1 MAPKRTKRSSSQ
13 SPSRTSKGRKRARVQ
28 DTSVN
33 APNDTGTAEK
43 DAPSRDPAS
52 CNVADN
58 DTVQESNDSNGSGLA
73 DGDESDNED
82 LESVAKNITIQGP
95 DLTLKPLSNLRDIIQ
110 DLLDSATKG
119 GLHHFVDSNKKFYIR
134 VGTLCSG
141 TDAPLHVLNLFG
153 SLKNANGDQVFT
165 TINKFACEIEPFKQG
180 FLLRNSKP
188 ELLFRD
194 ATDFAKPG
202 AKQA

>member
-1 MAPKRTKRSSSQ
+1 MAPARGKRSLSQ
-13 SPSRTSKGRKRARVQ
+13 SSVADFLKPKRAKIKI
-28 DTSVN
+28 
-33 APNDTGTAEK
+33 ND
-43 DAPSRDPAS
+43 
-52 CNVADN
+52 
-58 DTVQESNDSNGSGLA
+58 QESVDEVPAQEANGGIDGGPA
-73 DGDESDNED
+73 DGDEDED
-82 LESVAKNITIQGP
+82 DPESVAKNITIQGP
-95 DLTLKPLSNLRDIIQ
+95 DLTLKPLSNLREIIQ
-110 DLLDSATKG
+110 DLLHSAKNG
-119 GLHHFVDSNKKFYIR
+119 GLQHFVDANSKFYIR

-153 SLKNANGDQVFT
+153 MLRNANGDQVFT

-194 ATDFAKPG
+194 ATDFAQPG

>member
-1 MAPKRTKRSSSQ
+1 MAPAHGKRSLSQASVADFFAPKRAKIKTNDQLPVDDIPAQR
-13 SPSRTSKGRKRARVQ
+13 
-28 DTSVN
+28 
-33 APNDTGTAEK
+33 PNGGGEGGQADGEK
-43 DAPSRDPAS
+43 DEEDDP
-52 CNVADN
+52 
-58 DTVQESNDSNGSGLA
+58 ESA
-73 DGDESDNED
+73 
-82 LESVAKNITIQGP
+82 AKNVTIQGP
-95 DLTLKPLSNLRDIIQ
+95 DLTLKPLSNLREIIQ
-110 DLLDSATKG
+110 DLLHSAKKG
-119 GLHHFVDSNKKFYIR
+119 GLQHFVDANSKFYIR

-153 SLKNANGDQVFT
+153 MLKNANGDQVFT

>member
-1 MAPKRTKRSSSQ
+1 MAPAPAHGKRSLSQSSVADFFAPKRAKIKTKDQ
-13 SPSRTSKGRKRARVQ
+13 VPIVEAPAQDPKGGVEGGP
-28 DTSVN
+28 T
-33 APNDTGTAEK
+33 
-43 DAPSRDPAS
+43 
-52 CNVADN
+52 
-58 DTVQESNDSNGSGLA
+58 
-73 DGDESDNED
+73 DGDEDEVDDPENA
-82 LESVAKNITIQGP
+82 AKNITIQGP
-95 DLTLKPLSNLRDIIQ
+95 DLTSKPLSNLRDIIQ
-110 DLLDSATKG
+110 DLLHSAKKG
-119 GLHHFVDSNKKFYIR
+119 GLQHFVDANSKFYIR

-153 SLKNANGDQVFT
+153 MLKNANGDQVFT

>member
-1 MAPKRTKRSSSQ
+1 MAPVRGKRSLSQ
-13 SPSRTSKGRKRARVQ
+13 TSVADFFGPKRAKISTNDQ
-28 DTSVN
+28 QSV
-33 APNDTGTAEK
+33 DEV
-43 DAPSRDPAS
+43 PA
-52 CNVADN
+52 
-58 DTVQESNDSNGSGLA
+58 QEANGGSDGGPA
-73 DGDESDNED
+73 DGDEDEGGD
-82 LESVAKNITIQGP
+82 PESAAKNITIQGP
-95 DLTLKPLSNLRDIIQ
+95 EVTLKPLSNLREIIQ
-110 DLLDSATKG
+110 DLLHCAKNG
-119 GLHHFVDSNKKFYIR
+119 GLQRFVDANSKFYIR

-153 SLKNANGDQVFT
+153 MLKNANGDPVFT

-194 ATDFAKPG
+194 ATDFAKSG